1 MPLMSLKSAT
11 TPKPFLHKARPMRD
25 EYCFHL
31 SSGGYPITFALTA
44 LYGSSYGIC
53 LNAAKS
59 WFERSIEDGLA
70 FRDKLIKRGSPA
82 PELGEIRSEEH
93 TSELQSLMRISY
105 AVFCL
110 TKKTTNSNYI

>member
-1 MPLMSLKSAT
+1 MVRRPPRTTPTDTLFPYTTLFRSTLRARRGKRVADCSGIAYATPITTISRRMPLMSLKSAT

-53 LNAAKS
+53 LN
-59 WFERSIEDGLA
+59 
-70 FRDKLIKRGSPA
+70 
-82 PELGEIRSEEH
+82 EIGRAH
-93 TSELQSLMRISY
+93 
-105 AVFCL
+105 V
-110 TKKTTNSNYI
+110 

>member
-1 MPLMSLKSAT
+1 MTISRRMPLMSLKSAT

-25 EYCFHL
+25 EYCFLL

-70 FRDKLIKRGSPA
+70 FRDKLLTRGSPA
-82 PELGEIRSEEH
+82 PELGAIGSSPFVCQVKKGVVRSE
-93 TSELQSLMRISY
+93 MR
-105 AVFCL
+105 VLGQECV
-110 TKKTTNSNYI
+110 